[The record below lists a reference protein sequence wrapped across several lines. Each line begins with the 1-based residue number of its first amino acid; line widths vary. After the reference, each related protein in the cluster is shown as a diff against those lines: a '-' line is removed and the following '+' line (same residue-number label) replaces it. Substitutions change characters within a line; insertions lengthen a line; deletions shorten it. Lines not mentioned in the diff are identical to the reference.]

1 MAKQANK
8 HLTLRQI
15 DFYTPKSD
23 KNGTKE
29 KDFSLFVKS
38 VPRGHWSERRIR
50 TFH

>member
-23 KNGTKE
+23 KTIQK
-29 KDFSLFVKS
+29 KS
-38 VPRGHWSERRIR
+38 NAILAYLKPSTLLYLAFLKINNP
-50 TFH
+50 